1 MCCPECLAKSGVTA
15 WQGDS
20 EDGLN
25 TAAPHLLRNYL
36 AAMVYMDNGD
46 EEALRWTKPWTP
58 GMIPMTYGRVDPIG
72 MTLNALDFAMVD
84 QHVYNR

>member
-46 EEALRWTKPWTP
+46 EEALRWTKP
-58 GMIPMTYGRVDPIG
+58 
-72 MTLNALDFAMVD
+72 
-84 QHVYNR
+84 